1 MQTKTL
7 IQIILNTAFGIVL
20 AMIIF
25 KTFKNFLKGIYYLCL
40 PNIVSIVKKDW
51 DNDFNYT
58 HKMLLWIV
66 LMISI
71 IIIEFVLLK

>member
-7 IQIILNTAFGIVL
+7 ILIILNTAFGFVL

-40 PNIVSIVKKDW
+40 PNIFSIVKKDW

-66 LMISI
+66 VMIAV
-71 IIIEFVLLK
+71 IIIEFILLK